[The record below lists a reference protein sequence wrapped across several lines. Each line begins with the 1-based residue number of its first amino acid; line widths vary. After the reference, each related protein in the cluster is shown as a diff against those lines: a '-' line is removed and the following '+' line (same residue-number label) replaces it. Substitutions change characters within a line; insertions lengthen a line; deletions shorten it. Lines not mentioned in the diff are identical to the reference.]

1 MTNTPICL
9 LALFLSASR
18 ADAAA
23 PSPAAQAPST
33 PASISIAGVVHDAGG
48 GVVTGATVVLRLTS
62 GAERQAITGADGR
75 FTVTAA
81 SSGDVILIV
90 RSGGFAEYRRT
101 ISAASAPESLDVTLE
116 PAGISEAV
124 TVTPTR
130 SEQRLGDVPA
140 SVNVITREDI
150 KLAPAVVADDVLQ
163 QIPTFSLFRR
173 SSSLSAHPTSQGV
186 SLRGIGPS
194 GVSRTLVL
202 LDGVP
207 FNDAFGGWVYWT
219 GVPLEGAERIEV
231 VDSASSSL
239 YGTYAMGGVINIV
252 TAKPTPKTLELR
264 TQYGTRQTPKLDF
277 RAANVWRKVGVSVD
291 GSLFDTDGYPT
302 VVEVNPAGVPERGPI
317 DNNASVNFKNFSVKL
332 DYDPSDRL
340 HAFVR
345 TGYFRE
351 KRDNGKVSTFA
362 PFTEEG
368 NDTSWYYTSGGIQ
381 TRLADSSTLQATMF
395 VDDKTFDS
403 NFLAVPAATPPRSVG
418 RMTLNQR
425 VPATAVGGMVQWSR
439 TFAGRHSVS
448 VGGDSR
454 WVDGDSLED
463 ALDAVTGSTVTLHR
477 VSGGTQR
484 NVGAFVQDVIS
495 AATNLTI
502 TLSARVDSWRNFD
515 GHNTETTLATGAVS
529 DPAIADREDTVG
541 SPRVGAHYRITDR
554 VSVWGD
560 IGTGFRAPTLNE
572 LYRQFR
578 VGTVLTLANPD
589 LGPEHLVGGETG
601 VSLIPTRHLTVRT
614 TWYDNRVKDPVSNV
628 TISQVGANVTQRRQN
643 LGRTRIWGIQTDAE
657 YRLGTFWRFSGGYLF
672 NQAKVTENVNNPA
685 LEGLYLAQVPKH
697 RGSVQIQYA
706 NPRIVSIAFDILGVG
721 DQFDDD
727 TNTRTV
733 PGITTP
739 GLPAYGLASLSVSR
753 VLTPNV
759 EVFGAAQNLFDQQYF
774 VGTLP
779 TLVGAPRLVSGGVR
793 LRFRGR

>member
-1 MTNTPICL
+1 MTNTPILL

-23 PSPAAQAPST
+23 PLPAAQSPSA
-33 PASISIAGVVHDAGG
+33 PASVAVTGAVRDAGG
-48 GVVTGATVVLRLTS
+48 GVVTGAVVVLRLSS
-62 GAERQAITGADGR
+62 GAERQAKTGSDGK

-81 SSGDVILIV
+81 ASGDVILIV
-90 RSGGFAEYRRT
+90 RASGFAEFRRT
-101 ISAASAPESLDVTLE
+101 IQAASEQQSLEVTLE

-140 SVNVITREDI
+140 SINVITSEDI

-252 TAKPTPKTLELR
+252 TAKPTPKTFELR

-277 RAANVWRKVGVSVD
+277 RAANVWRKVGVAVD

-302 VVEVNPAGVPERGPI
+302 VVDVNPAGVAERGAI
-317 DNNASVNFKNFSVKL
+317 DNNATVNFKNFSVKL

-351 KRDNGKVSTFA
+351 KRDNGKISTFA

-403 NFLAVPAATPPRSVG
+403 NFLAVPASTPPRSIG

-439 TFAGRHSVS
+439 TFGRHSVS
-448 VGGDSR
+448 VGGDYR
-454 WVDGDSLED
+454 WVDGDSVED
-463 ALDAVTGSTVTLHR
+463 ALDAVTGTTVTLHR

-495 AATNLTI
+495 ASTNLTI
-502 TLSARVDSWRNFD
+502 TLSARVDAWRNYD
-515 GHNTETTLATGAVS
+515 GHNTETALATGAVT
-529 DPAIADREDTVG
+529 DPAIADRDDTVG

-560 IGTGFRAPTLNE
+560 VGTGFRAPTLNE

-578 VGTVLTLANPD
+578 VGMVLTLANPD
-589 LGPEHLVGGETG
+589 LGPEHLVGGEAG
-601 VSLIPTRHLTVRT
+601 VSLIPTRNLTVRS

-628 TISQVGANVTQRRQN
+628 TISTVGTNVTQRRQN

-657 YRLGTFWRFSGGYLF
+657 YRLGASWRFSAGYLF
-672 NQAKVTENVNNPA
+672 NQAKVTENVNNPS
-685 LEGLYLAQVPKH
+685 LVGLYLAQVPKH

-706 NPRIVSIAFDILGVG
+706 NPRIASVAFEVQGIGN
-721 DQFDDD
+721 QFDDD
-727 TNTRTV
+727 TNTRAV
-733 PGITTP
+733 PGITEP
-739 GLPAYGLASLSVSR
+739 GLPPYGLVSLSVSR
-753 VLTPNV
+753 ALTPNV
-759 EVFGAAQNLFDQQYF
+759 EVFGAAQNLFDQEYF

-779 TLVGAPRLVSGGVR
+779 TLVGPPRLVSAGVR
-793 LRFRGR
+793 VRFRGR